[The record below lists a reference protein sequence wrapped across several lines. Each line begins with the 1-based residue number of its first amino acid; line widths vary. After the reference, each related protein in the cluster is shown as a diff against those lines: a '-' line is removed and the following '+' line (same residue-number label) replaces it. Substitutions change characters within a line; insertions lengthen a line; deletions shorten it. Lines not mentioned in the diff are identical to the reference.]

1 MKQLH
6 SNTLQ
11 GRQWLAA
18 LLLLATVAPGVQAQ
32 ETLSLSDN
40 ADNSTAISTANG
52 QECNV
57 TLSGRTIYRDNE
69 WNTLCLPFDMTAAQ
83 ITASPL
89 ADATIMALDGS
100 GSSLDGSGKL
110 TLKFASSSTITAGT
124 PYLVKWPVTV
134 ISSDTKWD
142 ALITDMTENSK
153 TYEGKVV
160 RLAADIN
167 IGSGDMLGSA
177 DVPFKG
183 IFDGAGH
190 TLNCDIDASTTYYV
204 APFHYIQGAT
214 IMNVKVTGTVTG
226 GKHCAGLVGIADGT
240 DNVIQNCEVAATV
253 TSTGTH
259 CGGVLGHGMSSTTTM
274 ENCLFS
280 GTIISSSTT
289 NVGIL
294 YGWANP
300 AGHSRINSCLANGTY
315 SATGTIDVALAN
327 GSTQTITNCF
337 KTKEVGTAG
346 TYTTASGA
354 ELAASLGAANWTT
367 SGDKAVPKM
376 SVGDVADPTFNG
388 VTIDG
393 TLRDASFSGV
403 TFKGNYDPLAITDA
417 NRHQIL
423 LLSSGNRLGYAKTDR
438 TLGAFRAY
446 FLIPDAAAVSSFEL
460 DFSDASDWTTGV
472 RQIDN
477 GQRTMDNGQWY
488 DLQGRR
494 VNGQKAKGLYI
505 VNGRKVV
512 VK

>member
-6 SNTLQ
+6 LNTLQ

-40 ADNSTAISTANG
+40 TDNSTAITDANTKV
-52 QECNV
+52 CNV

-69 WNTLCLPFDMTAAQ
+69 WNTLCLPFGMTADQ
-83 ITASPL
+83 IAASPL

-100 GSSLDGSGKL
+100 GSSLDGSGTL

-134 ISSDTKWD
+134 ISSEDDWENFATKM
-142 ALITDMTENSK
+142 LTD
-153 TYEGKVV
+153 TYEGQVV

-167 IGSGDMLGSA
+167 ITAGDILGTS

-183 IFDGAGH
+183 IFDGGGH
-190 TLNCDIDASTTYYV
+190 TLNCSIDDTSQDGT
-204 APFHYIQGAT
+204 APFRYINGAT
-214 IMNVKVTGTVTG
+214 IMNVKVAGTVTG
-226 GKHCAGLVGIADGT
+226 HNHCAGLVGIADGT

-280 GTIISSSTT
+280 GTISSSSTT

-327 GSTQTITNCF
+327 GSSQTITNCF

-354 ELAASLGAANWTT
+354 ALAASLGAANWTT
-367 SGDKAVPKM
+367 SGDNVVPKM
-376 SVGDVADPTFNG
+376 SVSDVANPTFNG

-393 TLRDASFSGV
+393 TLRDVSFSGV

-446 FLIPDAAAVSSFEL
+446 FLIPDAAVSSFEL

>member
-40 ADNSTAISTANG
+40 TDNSTAITDANTKV
-52 QECNV
+52 CNV

-69 WNTLCLPFDMTAAQ
+69 WNTLCLPFDMSADQ
-83 ITASPL
+83 IAASPL

-110 TLKFASSSTITAGT
+110 TLKFASSSTITAGM

-134 ISSDTKWD
+134 ISSDTEWD
-142 ALITDMTENSK
+142 ALITDMTVYDK
-153 TYEGKVV
+153 TYEGQVV
-160 RLAADIN
+160 RLTADIN
-167 IGSGDMLGSA
+167 IGSGDMLGSSS
-177 DVPFKG
+177 VPFKG

-190 TLNCDIDASTTYYV
+190 TLNCAIDDASDGT
-204 APFHYIQGAT
+204 APFRYINGAT
-214 IMNVKVTGTVTG
+214 IMNVKVTGTVKG
-226 GKHCAGLVGIADGT
+226 GNHCAGLVGEAFGT
-240 DNVIQNCEVAATV
+240 NTIKNCEVAATV
-253 TSTGTH
+253 NYKSDH
-259 CGGVLGHGMSSTTTM
+259 CGGVLGHGMSSTTTI

-280 GTIISSSTT
+280 GTISGNTT
-289 NVGIL
+289 KSVGIFC
-294 YGWANP
+294 GWNDV
-300 AGHSRINSCLANGTY
+300 GGTVNVINCQETGTY
-315 SATGTIDVALAN
+315 PTDEKPAFALGNGNKNTTTDGTPGLLPSNVSLDVVN
-327 GSTQTITNCF
+327 
-337 KTKEVGTAG
+337 
-346 TYTTASGA
+346 
-354 ELAASLGAANWTT
+354 
-367 SGDKAVPKM
+367 
-376 SVGDVADPTFNG
+376 PTFNG

-403 TFKGNYDPLAITDA
+403 MFKGNYDPLAITDA